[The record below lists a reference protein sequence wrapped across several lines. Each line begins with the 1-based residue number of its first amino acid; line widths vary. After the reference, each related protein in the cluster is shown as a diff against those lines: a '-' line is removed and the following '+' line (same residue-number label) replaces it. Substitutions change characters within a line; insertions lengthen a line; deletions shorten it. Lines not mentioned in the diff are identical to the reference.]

1 MTTAPAGAGA
11 LAGLKVIDLSRVLGG
26 PFATQILGDHGAEV
40 IKIEPPGGDETR
52 GWGPPFQDE
61 TASYF
66 LGVNRN
72 KRGLALDFGQP
83 AARDVLLHLLED
95 ADVLVENF
103 KTGTLEKW
111 GLGYSDVL
119 AARFPRLIHCRVS
132 GFGADGPLGGLPGYD
147 AVIQAMA
154 GLMSVNGEKG
164 GEPLR
169 VGLPV
174 VDMVTGLNAVIGILL
189 ALNHRTVSGRGQFVE
204 AALFDCGLSL
214 LHPHAANFFLSG
226 RTPSRSGND
235 HPNIAPYSVFAT
247 GGQPLFLAVGND
259 RQFARLCEV
268 IGAPE
273 IGEDP
278 RFLSNGARVANR
290 DALRGALETVLAR
303 HDGALLA
310 TTLIQAGVPSGPV
323 LGVDQALEH
332 PHAIHRE
339 MVVSRDG
346 YRGVGAPVKLSAT
359 PASYRL
365 TPPAFGADTLAI
377 LHEAGFSQAEI
388 DRLVADGAVP
398 GPAATTA

>member
-1 MTTAPAGAGA
+1 MNAATGAGA
-11 LAGLKVIDLSRVLGG
+11 LAGLRVIDLSRVLGG

-66 LGVNRN
+66 IGVNRN
-72 KRGLALDFGQP
+72 KRGLALDLGQP
-83 AARDVLLHLLED
+83 AARDVLLRLLED

-111 GLGYSDVL
+111 GLGYGDVL
-119 AARFPRLIHCRVS
+119 AARFPKLIHCRIS

-154 GLMSVNGEKG
+154 GLMSVNGEQG

-189 ALNHRTVSGRGQFVE
+189 ALNHRKSSGRGQFVE

-226 RTPSRSGND
+226 RPARRTGND

-247 GGQPLFLAVGND
+247 GGQPVFLAVGND
-259 RQFARLCEV
+259 RQFARLCAV
-268 IGAPE
+268 IGAAE
-273 IGEDP
+273 IAEDP
-278 RFLSNGARVANR
+278 RFQSNGERVANR
-290 DALRGALETVLAR
+290 DALRAALEAALAR
-303 HDGALLA
+303 HDGGELA
-310 TTLIQAGVPSGPV
+310 ATLIQAGVPAGPV
-323 LGVDQALEH
+323 LGVDQALGH

-339 MVVSRDG
+339 MVVARDG

-377 LHEAGFSQAEI
+377 LHEAGFSRAEI
-388 DRLVADGAVP
+388 DRLVAEGAVP
-398 GPAATTA
+398 GPAAPPA